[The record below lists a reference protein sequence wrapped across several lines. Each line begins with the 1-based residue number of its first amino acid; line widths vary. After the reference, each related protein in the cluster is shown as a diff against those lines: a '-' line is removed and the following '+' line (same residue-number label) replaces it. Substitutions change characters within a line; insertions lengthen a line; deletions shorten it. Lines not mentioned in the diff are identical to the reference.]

1 MEAIDFIAI
10 ISIAFLG
17 SFGHCIGMCGGIV
30 MAYSSTKVNNQ
41 WSKNEQALAH
51 ITYSIGRVLSY
62 ALLGAL
68 FGFLGS
74 VVAFSDTSVAIL
86 FVVAGIAMILS
97 GLSLLGKIKF
107 LTKLEHNVSSTT
119 WYKNSFKKLLHSDK
133 KSTFFLLGMLN
144 GFLPCGF
151 VYFFAITA
159 ASTANPLYGAIV
171 MIVFG
176 LSTIPAL
183 FSLGFFVGMFKNTNI
198 RNILMKISAILVIG
212 FGAYTIFKAY
222 MIQTTPKSP
231 MKHAQKMYNNEQ
243 DKKLMENEFV
253 ND

>member
-1 MEAIDFIAI
+1 METIDFIAI

-30 MAYSSTKVNNQ
+30 MAYSSTKIGDS
-41 WSKNEQALAH
+41 WSKNKQSISH
-51 ITYSIGRVLSY
+51 ISYSLGRVSSY

-74 VVAFSDTSVAIL
+74 VIAFSDTSVAML
-86 FVVAGIAMILS
+86 FSVAGIAMILS

-107 LTKLEHNVSSTT
+107 LTRIEHSVSSTV
-119 WYKNSFKKLLHSDK
+119 WYKNTFKKLLHSDK

-159 ASTANPLYGAIV
+159 ASTASTLYGAIV
-171 MIVFG
+171 MTIFG
-176 LSTIPAL
+176 LFTIPAL
-183 FSLGFFVGMFKNTNI
+183 FSLGFFVGMFKNHSI
-198 RNILMKISAILVIG
+198 RNTLVKISAILVIG
-212 FGAYTIFKAY
+212 FGVYTLMKAY

-231 MKHAQKMYNNEQ
+231 FKHARMLYDIEKEKKMIE
-243 DKKLMENEFV
+243 KEF
-253 ND
+253 NDD